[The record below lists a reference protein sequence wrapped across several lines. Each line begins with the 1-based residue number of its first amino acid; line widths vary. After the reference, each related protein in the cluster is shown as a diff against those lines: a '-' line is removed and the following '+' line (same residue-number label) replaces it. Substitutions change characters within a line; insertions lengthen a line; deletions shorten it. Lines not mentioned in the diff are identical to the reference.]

1 MTPPQSFFCEFSKFT
16 RKTIKNITYIFPL
29 IKRHCW
35 LFNFENLRCGT
46 YQIETLIRKQQD
58 LFMWSLKTL
67 WLCFSKIQFFIFK
80 MQNISNLIGQN
91 SEQIFD
97 IFNSCNADINE
108 MQNAWLVQQWTKK
121 VALFPEIGR
130 VKIFYHLPVRIVK
143 YVSEYIFLVS
153 KNTKTSKKTRIH
165 KKQKK
170 LKKERQYLRKI
181 N

>member
-46 YQIETLIRKQQD
+46 YQIETLIWKQQD

-80 MQNISNLIGQN
+80 MQNISNLIGKTAN
-91 SEQIFD
+91 KFLTFLIAAMQISMECD
-97 IFNSCNADINE
+97 THDWCNNGP
-108 MQNAWLVQQWTKK
+108 KK

-153 KNTKTSKKTRIH
+153 KNTKTTKKTRIH

-170 LKKERQYLRKI
+170 LKKKRQYLRKI